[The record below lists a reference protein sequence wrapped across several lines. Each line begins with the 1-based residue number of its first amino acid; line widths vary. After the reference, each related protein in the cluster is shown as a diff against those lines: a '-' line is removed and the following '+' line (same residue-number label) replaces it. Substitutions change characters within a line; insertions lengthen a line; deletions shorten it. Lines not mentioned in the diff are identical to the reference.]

1 MSPDRL
7 PLRLL
12 WPPRLSPGA
21 ARRTRR
27 ARSPPRG
34 APPLAQRRRP
44 SQAVASPGAQSTRA
58 LTSGAPPPMPFLAG
72 PGPWRR
78 RRPAQEFPRRRRR
91 PTAPCPRE
99 PRRSRSRRPRR
110 RTRTGRGARRPPTA
124 PAPPPVVRA
133 PRRRARADF
142 APAARSRP
150 KRSRRSR
157 RPCSAGAA
165 RGGTGRST
173 APGAGARLLASE
185 GTSMRSPC
193 HALPEVNRRA
203 AADSRIKLR
212 RARRLGVRRP
222 WPRRCSPRRE
232 LRRGR
237 ARSGPRSFAGRRLRP
252 GPPHRRP

>member
-1 MSPDRL
+1 MGSEMCIRDR
-7 PLRLL
+7 
-12 WPPRLSPGA
+12 
-21 ARRTRR
+21 
-27 ARSPPRG
+27 
-34 APPLAQRRRP
+34 PPLELRRRP
-44 SQAVASPGAQSTRA
+44 SQAVAPPGAQSTRA

-133 PRRRARADF
+133 PRRRALADF

-173 APGAGARLLASE
+173 ASTRRSSAYVSAIDVIQVGGALACVRSVRT
-185 GTSMRSPC
+185 GSVASVNNTSSKMP
-193 HALPEVNRRA
+193 
-203 AADSRIKLR
+203 K
-212 RARRLGVRRP
+212 
-222 WPRRCSPRRE
+222 
-232 LRRGR
+232 
-237 ARSGPRSFAGRRLRP
+237 
-252 GPPHRRP
+252 

>member
-1 MSPDRL
+1 ML
-7 PLRLL
+7 
-12 WPPRLSPGA
+12 
-21 ARRTRR
+21 
-27 ARSPPRG
+27 
-34 APPLAQRRRP
+34 
-44 SQAVASPGAQSTRA
+44 
-58 LTSGAPPPMPFLAG
+58 FLAG

-91 PTAPCPRE
+91 PMAPCPRE

-173 APGAGARLLASE
+173 APGAGVQLLASE

-193 HALPEVNRRA
+193 RAPPEVSRRA
-203 AADSRIKLR
+203 AADSRTKLR
-212 RARRLGVRRP
+212 REGRPGVRRP
-222 WPRRCSPRRE
+222 WPRLCSPRQQ

-237 ARSGPRSFAGRRLRP
+237 ARSGPRSFAEQRFRPDRPRRQP
-252 GPPHRRP
+252 